1 MVEAAGP
8 EGHEGDAY
16 DIAVAVVATDER
28 LERAREATGGIP
40 GFEDTLGRSSKS
52 GTITGVVILQ
62 KGDEALRIA
71 TEAIA
76 RQISVT
82 AQRIA
87 ETMNRGSWPPPQQQS
102 ELGLQGVEIT
112 FGVTL
117 TSGIQAIFTAQAGSS
132 AQVTIKLGRSSE
144 SHPSQSSAG

>member
-8 EGHEGDAY
+8 EGYEGDAY

-40 GFEDTLGRSSKS
+40 GFEDTLGRSSRS
-52 GTITGVVILQ
+52 GTITGAVILQ

-71 TEAIA
+71 TEAIT
-76 RQISVT
+76 RQITVT

-87 ETMNRGSWPPPQQQS
+87 ETMNRASWPPPQQS

-117 TSGIQAIFTAQAGSS
+117 ASGIQAIFTAQAGSS

>member
-28 LERAREATGGIP
+28 LERAREATGEIP
-40 GFEDTLGRSSKS
+40 GFEDTLGRSSRS
-52 GTITGVVILQ
+52 GTITGHVILQ
-62 KGDEALRIA
+62 KGDDALRIA

-76 RQISVT
+76 KQISVT

-87 ETMNRGSWPPPQQQS
+87 ETMNRGSWPLPQQS